1 MPSPARRS
9 WGTDVGRR
17 LRRADRVPRLLCTIR
32 AAGGQVFWRPPVCR
46 AGRKTTAGNSRRFPA
61 AGSESGDRGLTRSS
75 WKIHRI
81 LTSNR
86 RGSLGI
92 TRLGGAIRSTQLVRF
107 APPRPP
113 KGCGSPEWPRGGWP
127 VGTFR
132 PRDAEEISR
141 GAKPAP
147 CPSRSFQR
155 FQLCRGLSSR
165 LASLDHGVPP
175 REPVGSWSA
184 GPSTAGAERVHRRAL
199 AGDCWLGFDLKAASK
214 RPFNYSGSRGHAPVP

>member
-1 MPSPARRS
+1 MISEGLSQAVPSPARRS
-9 WGTDVGRR
+9 RGTDVVRR
-17 LRRADRVPRLLCTIR
+17 LRRADRVPKLLCTIR

-92 TRLGGAIRSTQLVRF
+92 TRWGGAIRSTLWCDSLHPLVRF

-113 KGCGSPEWPRGGWP
+113 KGCGSPEWPRAGWP

-132 PRDAEEISR
+132 PEDVEEISR

-155 FQLCRGLSSR
+155 
-165 LASLDHGVPP
+165 
-175 REPVGSWSA
+175 
-184 GPSTAGAERVHRRAL
+184 VHTR
-199 AGDCWLGFDLKAASK
+199 
-214 RPFNYSGSRGHAPVP
+214 